1 MNSIWMGKNKIG
13 RCRSRKRAA
22 WLLVMSLAE
31 IIPNVRNLPAAD
43 KLRLIRILAEDVDAG
58 PDIAPLEHG
67 RTYVLSTPVF
77 EAGAADV
84 LRRELED
91 AR

>member
-1 MNSIWMGKNKIG
+1 
-13 RCRSRKRAA
+13 
-22 WLLVMSLAE
+22 MSLAE
-31 IIPNVRNLPAAD
+31 ILPNVRSLAAAD

-67 RTYVLSTPVF
+67 RTYIVSSPVF
-77 EAGAADV
+77 EAGAADI

-91 AR
+91 TPRG